1 VTDRVVS
8 LRLVLAHCLC
18 WAVWAFSSVAVA
30 PSGEQARAFGAQRVT
45 EAVLGAGELS
55 AGLLCEGDVL
65 ESAGAEV
72 APERQCERRDAVP
85 AAAPELGAGPLTGAP
100 MCDLTGAS
108 VEAPVDIPEVDQGRL
123 DILPCEVVAA
133 LFGWKLAGLQLEE
146 GAAWLGD
153 PHPAPPPIAQGERAP
168 AVLAAALPVLARAE
182 SSLLTALPHAGL
194 EGSRGYRARL
204 YRPPLPLS

>member
-18 WAVWAFSSVAVA
+18 WAVWAFSSVAAA
-30 PSGEQARAFGAQRVT
+30 PSGELARPRDAERAP
-45 EAVLGAGELS
+45 AGEPSVGLS
-55 AGLLCEGDVL
+55 CEGDVL
-65 ESAGAEV
+65 ESAAAELV
-72 APERQCERRDAVP
+72 PEGKCERREALP
-85 AAAPELGAGPLTGAP
+85 AIPPELGAGSVTGAP

-108 VEAPVDIPEVDQGRL
+108 VEAPVEIPEVDQGRL

-153 PHPAPPPIAQGERAP
+153 SQPAPPRIAPRDSAP
-168 AVLAAALPVLARAE
+168 AVLAASLPVVARAE
-182 SSLLTALPHAGL
+182 PSLLPALPHMGL
-194 EGSRGYRARL
+194 EGSRGHRSRL